1 MTPKP
6 EPRPKPS
13 QRPRYRYVAFR
24 LHSQGETWP
33 DREAMIRAIQDT
45 TERLEMRDAEPWLT
59 RFNGEYGILRC
70 LRGHEKAAAR
80 LLEAITAVGPEDT
93 PVRVEP
99 LSTSGTIAGLN
110 RTVLRHVRLDP

>member
-1 MTPKP
+1 MTRKP

-13 QRPRYRYVAFR
+13 HRPRYRYIAFR
-24 LHSQGETWP
+24 VHAKQDARP
-33 DREAMIRAIQDT
+33 DREAMIHAIQRTAD
-45 TERLEMRDAEPWLT
+45 RHSMRQAEPWLT

-70 LRGHEKAAAR
+70 LRGHESAAAR
-80 LLEAITAVGPEDT
+80 LLEAISAVGDDDA

-99 LSTSGTIAGLN
+99 LSTSGTIAGLK